1 MLCVYVHYIYFLYM
15 LQLNGCF
22 EIQHHLNAV
31 LKNGDSKYFSLINTL
46 VLNVHFINGPKI
58 FTCLNTMYFNVIM
71 LIYSIV
77 SNFFLGAT

>member
-1 MLCVYVHYIYFLYM
+1 M

-22 EIQHHLNAV
+22 EIQHLKAV
-31 LKNGDSKYFSLINTL
+31 LKNGDTKYFNLNNTL
-46 VLNVHFINGPKI
+46 VLNVHLINGPNR
-58 FTCLNTMYFNVIM
+58 FTCLNTMHFNVIM